1 MYHTDPEVT
10 AALARIETN
19 VNRLVER
26 VAPDVESRLRT
37 LERWR
42 WGTLG
47 GFAVLAGLVKGFPAW
62 LK

>member
-10 AALARIETN
+10 AALARIETQ
-19 VNRLVER
+19 VTALVER
-26 VAPDVESRLRT
+26 VSPDVEKRLRS

-42 WGTLG
+42 WG
-47 GFAVLAGLVKGFPAW
+47 LAGGMAAIAGLIKGLPAW